1 MQSTKL
7 GQRSKVSVKVF
18 DIVTDELIA
27 EFESI
32 HEASN
37 FIRDAAKNR
46 LDRTLKSNAYIRSMI
61 GHESRGVL
69 KDLGFKTVCSFK
81 CDHCKKE
88 RSGRPAFYDPEGM
101 RRNLCKD
108 CHTSIEWYV
117 SMHEEY

>member
-7 GQRSKVSVKVF
+7 STRSKVSVKVS
-18 DIVTDELIA
+18 DIMTDELIA

-37 FIRDAAKNR
+37 FIRDVANNKLGRIFKNN
-46 LDRTLKSNAYIRSMI
+46 KYIRSMI

-88 RSGRPAFYDPEGM
+88 RSGRPNYYDPE
-101 RRNLCKD
+101 RLNRNLCEH
-108 CHTSIEWYV
+108 CHISIEQKIY
-117 SMHEEY
+117 EDNT